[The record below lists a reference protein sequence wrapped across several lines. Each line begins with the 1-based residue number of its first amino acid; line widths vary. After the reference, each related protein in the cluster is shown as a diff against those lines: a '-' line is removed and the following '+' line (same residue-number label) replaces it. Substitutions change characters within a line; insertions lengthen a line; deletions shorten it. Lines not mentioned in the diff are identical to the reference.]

1 MDEQDYVKVTAN
13 IIEVKFDINQCK
25 IFLSLDINGEKKTVE
40 ISPEQLIQ
48 FQTDQSTKQSIM
60 LKYYNAWKARQEK
73 GLPVNLQLTEK
84 QLRGEANV

>member
-1 MDEQDYVKVTAN
+1 MDEQNYIKVTGN

-25 IFLSLDINGEKKTVE
+25 IFLSLDIKGEKKTVE
-40 ISPEQLIQ
+40 ISAEQLIQ
-48 FQTDQSTKQSIM
+48 FPTDQSTKQSIM

-84 QLRGEANV
+84 QLKGESNV